1 MTDSD
6 ESKSS
11 SDAPGAPGSDD
22 VSNADG
28 ASSPDNASS
37 SDGAANSDNASNS
50 DGASS
55 SDVAANSDNASS
67 SNNASAILGLC
78 MIAMSSVLV
87 EIALTKF
94 ISYKVFHHY
103 VYAVISVVILSLGLA
118 GTLVYL
124 FPRLFGQDN
133 EKSWART
140 AYCAAGYAITLPLAI
155 VFFAWLPLDPY
166 EPQVIAFAPLMV
178 PIFQAFVLAIYLSIF
193 AVPFLFAGLCIS
205 QVLAASR
212 LPVRT
217 IFFWDLVAAAA
228 GAAICPFV
236 IETLGGYGTIAL
248 AAVLGII
255 ASFALAR
262 VGKASKPLVMLANGI
277 AVAAIALNLVYPFI
291 ATTLFNIDI
300 QSHKDERFKWLAIK
314 DFGGIDKTYWNAI
327 ARIDVSRTGTSDT
340 GEFNAGLT
348 HHMKTMMKTGRF
360 ILVDGGAP
368 TRQFKLDK
376 HPSRDEYIKTSLW
389 ANPYIVEEDN
399 NGVTKVKRSLV
410 IGGGGGIDIL
420 VAKSHA
426 IPEVDVLEINPA
438 TAKYVLQGGEP
449 GEREGYQAW
458 LASDEHTKVTIHNTE
473 ARHYC
478 STQQDGTYDVIQAS
492 AVDTLTA
499 ITSGALSM
507 TDNHLYTLDAVR
519 EYMRILK
526 PTGVLSLTHW
536 RLDPPTTAARM
547 LNTYIEYLESIG
559 VKNPSDHVMV
569 TCDEGWCDLMLKK
582 EPFTPDE
589 IARIKSW
596 ATSTGRLVLADP
608 TKTEDAPPRDTERIF
623 AQIAH
628 LNKEERQ
635 KVLAEYRYQPFNTVI
650 NVAPVTDDKPYFYS
664 TNDMYAISVIFSSTP
679 VALLFCAIFA
689 ASALVVMPLFK
700 LGTKAIT
707 SSLLLNGI
715 YFGVCGFAFL
725 LFELTMLQQFTIFV
739 GGPLYSLSVVLVSV
753 LAGYG
758 IGSLLAER
766 LALSSKTFVGFAIAL
781 PVFLIGLY
789 FIVPAVVV
797 GCMPLPMPARIAISA
812 LITLLSSM
820 LIGMPVPTAMAAIRA
835 RHASAVAWMWG
846 ISSGFNA
853 IGAMAFVLIT
863 QVTGIKA
870 SFIIIAVLYL
880 LANLLFAATG
890 PLAKAGKQPVGSAA
904 PESTGSSDPESAS

>member
-6 ESKSS
+6 ESKSN
-11 SDAPGAPGSDD
+11 SDSA
-22 VSNADG
+22 
-28 ASSPDNASS
+28 NASES
-37 SDGAANSDNASNS
+37 ESASASD
-50 DGASS
+50 
-55 SDVAANSDNASS
+55 

-140 AYCAAGYAITLPLAI
+140 AYCAAGYAITLPLSI

-166 EPQVIAFAPLMV
+166 EPQVIAFAPHIIPL
-178 PIFQAFVLAIYLSIF
+178 FQAFVLAVYLSIF

-205 QVLAASR
+205 HVLAASR

-217 IFFWDLVAAAA
+217 IFFWDLVAAAIGA
-228 GAAICPFV
+228 GICPFV
-236 IETLGGYGTIAL
+236 IETFGGYGTIAV
-248 AAVLGII
+248 ASVLGII

-262 VGKASKPLVMLANGI
+262 VGKASKPIVVLANII
-277 AVAAIALNLVYPFI
+277 AIGAIGLNLVYPFI
-291 ATTLFNIDI
+291 ASALFNIDI
-300 QSHKDERFKWLAIK
+300 RSHKDERFKYLAVK

-327 ARIDVSRTGTSDT
+327 ARIDVSKTGTSDT

-348 HHMKTMMKTGRF
+348 HNMKTMMKTGRF

-376 HPSRDEYIKTSLW
+376 HPSEDEYIKTSLW
-389 ANPYIVEEDN
+389 ANPYIVEEN
-399 NGVTKVKRSLV
+399 NDGSTKVKRSLV

-420 VAKSHA
+420 VAKSRG

-478 STQQDGTYDVIQAS
+478 STQQDATYDVIQAS

-526 PTGVLSLTHW
+526 PNGVLSLTHW

-623 AQIAH
+623 ADIAH
-628 LNKEERQ
+628 LNKEERE
-635 KVLAEYRYQPFNTVI
+635 KVLAEYKYGGPLGTVI
-650 NVAPVTDDKPYFYS
+650 NISPVTDDKPYFYS
-664 TNDMYAISVIFSSTP
+664 TNDFYAISVIFSSTP

-689 ASALVVMPLFK
+689 ASTLVILPLFK
-700 LGTKAIT
+700 LGAKAIT

-715 YFGVCGFAFL
+715 YFGTCGFAFL

-766 LALSSKTFVGFAIAL
+766 LQLSSKTFVGFAIAL
-781 PVFLIGLY
+781 PVFLIALY

-820 LIGMPVPTAMAAIRA
+820 LVGMPVPTAMAAIRA
-835 RHASAVAWMWG
+835 CHASAVAWMWG

-890 PLAKAGKQPVGSAA
+890 PLAKGGKQPVDRSAEPEGGSAK
-904 PESTGSSDPESAS
+904 PECAGSIEPEEVTEQADKPTQEAAEPKEDTTES

>member
-6 ESKSS
+6 ESKSN
-11 SDAPGAPGSDD
+11 SDAPNAPEFNNTSAPG
-22 VSNADG
+22 ADLAAAPG
-28 ASSPDNASS
+28 AGNTTAS
-37 SDGAANSDNASNS
+37 ASNS
-50 DGASS
+50 EPEPGVDATSAS
-55 SDVAANSDNASS
+55 A
-67 SNNASAILGLC
+67 SNNVPAILGLC

-118 GTLVYL
+118 GTFVYL

-133 EKSWART
+133 QKSWART

-166 EPQVIAFAPLMV
+166 EPQVIAFAPHMIPL
-178 PIFQAFVLAIYLSIF
+178 FQAFVLAIYLSIF

-205 QVLAASR
+205 HVLAASR

-217 IFFWDLVAAAA
+217 IFFWDLVAAAIGA
-228 GAAICPFV
+228 GVCPFI
-236 IETLGGYGTIAL
+236 IETFGGYGTIAI
-248 AAVLGII
+248 ASILGII

-262 VGKASKPLVMLANGI
+262 VGKASQPMVVLVNII
-277 AVAAIALNLVYPFI
+277 AAGAIGLNLVYPSV
-291 ATTLFNIDI
+291 ATALFNIDI

-327 ARIDVSRTGTSDT
+327 ARIDVSKTGTSDT

-376 HPSRDEYIKTSLW
+376 HPSEDEYIKTSLW
-389 ANPYIVEEDN
+389 ANPYIVQENKD
-399 NGVTKVKRSLV
+399 GTTKVKRSLV

-420 VAKSHA
+420 VAKSRR

-438 TAKYVLQGGEP
+438 TAKYVLQGGSPE
-449 GEREGYQAW
+449 EAKGYQDW
-458 LASDEHTKVTIHNTE
+458 LASDEKTKVRIHNTE

-478 STQQDGTYDVIQAS
+478 STQKDATYDVIQAS

-507 TDNHLYTLDAVR
+507 TDNHLYTIDAVR

-547 LNTYIEYLESIG
+547 LNTYIEYLESID
-559 VKNPSDHVMV
+559 VKNPSDHVIV

-582 EPFTPDE
+582 EPFTADE

-596 ATSTGRLVLADP
+596 ATSTGRLVLVDP
-608 TKTEDAPPRDTERIF
+608 TRTEDAPPRDSEKIF

-628 LNKEERQ
+628 LSKEERLR
-635 KVLAEYRYQPFNTVI
+635 VLSEYKYGGPLGTVI
-650 NVAPVTDDKPYFYS
+650 NVTAVTDDKPYFYS
-664 TNDMYAISVIFSSTP
+664 TNEFYAISAIFSSTP

-689 ASALVVMPLFK
+689 ASTLVILPLFK
-700 LGTKAIT
+700 LGARAIT
-707 SSLLLNGI
+707 GSLLLNGI
-715 YFGVCGFAFL
+715 YFGICGFAFL

-758 IGSLLAER
+758 IGSLLAEK
-766 LALSSKTFVGFAIAL
+766 LGLNTKTFIGFAIAL
-781 PVFLIGLY
+781 PVFLVALY

-797 GCMPLPMPARIAISA
+797 ACMPLPMPVRILISA
-812 LITLLSSM
+812 AITLLSSM
-820 LIGMPVPTAMAAIRA
+820 LVGMPVPTAMAAIRA

-870 SFIIIAVLYL
+870 SFIIIAVLYF

-890 PLAKAGKQPVGSAA
+890 PLARAKQPKAVKEPEEAGNEKA
-904 PESTGSSDPESAS
+904 PEEEAD